1 MVRMLTKLCLILAT
15 GACLVNINCSGG
27 DAHSGDSDQIE
38 TAANDDTTSIKKDN
52 KKTDQDDSEN
62 DADLIPVET
71 TTAGTGDISSFIL
84 LSSNLETEKM
94 TDVYA
99 RVQGLVEEIYAEE
112 GDYVEKNKVLMKLEA
127 DEHALTEAKARVDY
141 ELEQNLYERKQAMFD
156 KQLLSKE
163 EFETARF
170 GIEAKKILWQQ
181 AKLNLDYTSIT
192 SPISGVIGER
202 LKRPGDRI
210 QPTDKLFTVIN
221 NEEMIAVVHVPEREI
236 GTLKK
241 GQKAFITSEH
251 LKNQEYSGWIK
262 RVSPV
267 IDPQSGTFKVTI
279 GIRNENNRLRP
290 GMFVN
295 THIITATHQNTVLI
309 PKTALVYENENI
321 HVFVVR
327 DSVAHKVKL
336 DLGFQDYQN
345 VESLSQ
351 IEPGE
356 KIIVVG
362 QSGLKDQT
370 RVNIVVERESTTP
383 VAKNSSY

>member
-1 MVRMLTKLCLILAT
+1 MVKMLTKLCLISVICAGL
-15 GACLVNINCSGG
+15 LNIHCSGG
-27 DAHSGDSDQIE
+27 DANSGDNDQVE
-38 TAANDDTTSIKKDN
+38 TAANDDTTSIKKD
-52 KKTDQDDSEN
+52 KKKADGDDSKEE
-62 DADLIPVET
+62 DLVPVET
-71 TTAGTGDISSFIL
+71 TTAAIGDISSFIL

-99 RVQGLVEEIYAEE
+99 RVEGLVEKIYAEE
-112 GDYVEKNKVLMKLEA
+112 GDFVEKNKVLMKLEA
-127 DEHALTEAKARVDY
+127 DEYVLAEAKARVDY
-141 ELEQNLYERKQAMFD
+141 ELEKNLYERKQAMFE

-163 EFETARF
+163 EFETAKF
-170 GIEAKKILWQQ
+170 AGEAKKILWQQ
-181 AKLNLDYTSIT
+181 AQLNLAYTKIT
-192 SPISGVIGER
+192 ASISGVIGER

-251 LKNQEYSGWIK
+251 LKNEKFSGWIK

-267 IDPQSGTFKVTI
+267 VDPQSGTFKVTI
-279 GIRNENNRLRP
+279 GIRNEKKRLRP

-295 THIITATHQNTVLI
+295 THIITDTHQKTVLI
-309 PKTALVYENENI
+309 PKIALVYENENV

-327 DSVAHKVKL
+327 DSIAHKISL
-336 DLGFQDYQN
+336 EAGYQDFAN
-345 VESLSQ
+345 IESLSK

-356 KIIVVG
+356 KVIVVG
-362 QSGLKDQT
+362 QAGLKDQT
-370 RVNIVVERESTTP
+370 KVNIVAERENTFET
-383 VAKNSSY
+383 AQNSYN

>member
-1 MVRMLTKLCLILAT
+1 MVRMLTKLCLILAI
-15 GACLVNINCSGG
+15 GASLININCSGG
-27 DAHSGDSDQIE
+27 DAHSGDNDQVE
-38 TAANDDTTSIKKDN
+38 TAANDDTTSIKKD
-52 KKTDQDDSEN
+52 KKNADKDDKKNDEN
-62 DADLIPVET
+62 LIPVET
-71 TTAGTGDISSFIL
+71 TTAGKGDISSFIL

-94 TDVYA
+94 TDVYT

-127 DEHALTEAKARVDY
+127 DEYALAEAKAKVDY

-181 AKLNLDYTSIT
+181 AKLNLDYTRIT

-236 GTLKK
+236 GTLKT

-251 LKNQEYSGWIK
+251 LKNKEFSGWIK

-267 IDPQSGTFKVTI
+267 VDPQSGTFKVTI

-327 DSVAHKVKL
+327 DSVAHKIKL
-336 DLGFQDYQN
+336 DLGFQDYEK

-362 QSGLKDQT
+362 QFGLKDQT
-370 RVNIVVERESTTP
+370 RVNIVAERENTTQ
-383 VAKNSSY
+383 AAQNSSY

>member
-1 MVRMLTKLCLILAT
+1 MVRILPRLCLILVICAS
-15 GACLVNINCSGG
+15 LLNINCSGG
-27 DAHSGDSDQIE
+27 DAHSGDNDQVE
-38 TAANDDTTSIKKDN
+38 TAANGDTTSIKKDK
-52 KKTDQDDSEN
+52 KKTDKDDKNEEN
-62 DADLIPVET
+62 LIPVET
-71 TTAGTGDISSFIL
+71 TTAGKGDISSFIL

-94 TDVYA
+94 TDIYA

-127 DEHALTEAKARVDY
+127 DEYALAEAKAKVDY

-181 AKLNLDYTSIT
+181 AKLNLDYTRIT

-251 LKNQEYSGWIK
+251 LKNEEFSGWIK

-267 IDPQSGTFKVTI
+267 VDPQSGTFKVTI

-309 PKTALVYENENI
+309 PKTALVYENENV

-336 DLGFQDYQN
+336 DLGFQDYEK

-362 QSGLKDQT
+362 QFGLKDQT
-370 RVNIVVERESTTP
+370 RVNIVAERENTTQ
-383 VAKNSSY
+383 AAQNSSY

>member
-1 MVRMLTKLCLILAT
+1 MVRMLTKLCLIFVICASLLT
-15 GACLVNINCSGG
+15 INCSGG
-27 DAHSGDSDQIE
+27 DAHSGDNDQVE
-38 TAANDDTTSIKKDN
+38 TTASDDTTSIKKD
-52 KKTDQDDSEN
+52 KKKADGDDSKDE
-62 DADLIPVET
+62 DLIPVET
-71 TTAGTGDISSFIL
+71 TTAGIGDISSFIL

-99 RVQGLVEEIYAEE
+99 RVEGLVEKIYAEE
-112 GDYVEKNKVLMKLEA
+112 GDFVEKNKVLMKLEA
-127 DEHALTEAKARVDY
+127 DEYVLAEAKARVDY
-141 ELEQNLYERKQAMFD
+141 ELEQNLSERKRAMFE

-163 EFETARF
+163 EFETAKF
-170 GIEAKKILWQQ
+170 AGEAKKILWQQ
-181 AKLNLDYTSIT
+181 AQLNLDYTKIT
-192 SPISGVIGER
+192 ASISGVIGER

-251 LKNQEYSGWIK
+251 LKNEEFSGWIK

-267 IDPQSGTFKVTI
+267 VDPRSGTFKVTI
-279 GIRNENNRLRP
+279 GIRNKNNRLRP

-295 THIITATHQNTVLI
+295 THIITATHQKTVLI
-309 PKTALVYENENI
+309 PKTALVYENEAI

-336 DLGFQDYQN
+336 DLGFQDYEN
-345 VESLSQ
+345 VESLSK

-370 RVNIVVERESTTP
+370 RVNIVVERENTTQT
-383 VAKNSSY
+383 AQNSSY

>member
-38 TAANDDTTSIKKDN
+38 TAANDDTTSIKKDK
-52 KKTDQDDSEN
+52 KKTDKDDKNEEN
-62 DADLIPVET
+62 LIPVET
-71 TTAGTGDISSFIL
+71 TTAGKGDISSFIL
-84 LSSNLETEKM
+84 LSSNLETEKL
-94 TDVYA
+94 TDIYA

-127 DEHALTEAKARVDY
+127 DEDALAEAKAKVDY

-170 GIEAKKILWQQ
+170 GIEAKKIMWQQ
-181 AKLNLDYTSIT
+181 AKLNLDYTRIT

-251 LKNQEYSGWIK
+251 LKNEEFSGWIK

-267 IDPQSGTFKVTI
+267 VDPQSGTFKVTI

-309 PKTALVYENENI
+309 PKTALVYENENV

-336 DLGFQDYQN
+336 DLGFQDYEK

-356 KIIVVG
+356 KIIIVG
-362 QSGLKDQT
+362 QSGLKDQS
-370 RVNIVVERESTTP
+370 RVNIVAERENTTQ
-383 VAKNSSY
+383 AAQDSSY

>member
-1 MVRMLTKLCLILAT
+1 MVRILPRLCLILVLCASLLT
-15 GACLVNINCSGG
+15 INCSGG
-27 DAHSGDSDQIE
+27 DAHSGDNDQVE
-38 TAANDDTTSIKKDN
+38 TAANDDTTSTKKE
-52 KKTDQDDSEN
+52 KKKADGDDSRDE
-62 DADLIPVET
+62 DLVPVET
-71 TTAGTGDISSFIL
+71 TTVEIGDISSFIL

-99 RVQGLVEEIYAEE
+99 RVEGLVEKIYAEE
-112 GDYVEKNKVLMKLEA
+112 GDFVEKNKVLMKLEA
-127 DEHALTEAKARVDY
+127 DEYVLAEAKARVDY
-141 ELEQNLYERKQAMFD
+141 ELEKNLYERKRAMFE

-163 EFETARF
+163 EFETAKF
-170 GIEAKKILWQQ
+170 AGEAKKILWQQ
-181 AKLNLDYTSIT
+181 AQLNLDYTKIT
-192 SPISGVIGER
+192 ASISGVIGER

-251 LKNQEYSGWIK
+251 MKHEEFSGWIK

-267 IDPQSGTFKVTI
+267 VDPQSGTFKVTI

-295 THIITATHQNTVLI
+295 THIITDTHQNTVLI
-309 PKTALVYENENI
+309 PKTALVYENENV

-336 DLGFQDYQN
+336 DLGFQDYEN

-362 QSGLKDQT
+362 QAGLKDQT
-370 RVNIVVERESTTP
+370 KVNIVAERENTFET
-383 VAKNSSY
+383 AQNSYNQ